1 MITKFTVQSFK
12 SIESVELELGHVNVF
27 LGANGGGKSNL
38 IEAFGVLAA
47 AAFGRVDEESL
58 VRRGCRP
65 GGYYRPLFREGRKD
79 AETVVGAEGIHAS
92 YWATLSNPT
101 PPRRTGWE
109 FRREVWKEGEQTLVN
124 RDRTNGTEQGDPQAG
139 FAALRLAETPMNND
153 AAVFLKKL
161 AGFSI
166 YEPDTL
172 ILRGLVRDSQVREPV
187 GLSGGRLADA
197 ALEVMKDEQRGSK
210 LLEVFRSAV
219 EWFAGFGKFEVA
231 DPEGSK
237 SGLVFMDRFF
247 RTDNNHHY
255 FLGPNVVNEGVLYML
270 FVAVLCL
277 HPEAPTFLAVE
288 NGDHG
293 LNPLLVR
300 HLMRTMCDWI
310 LTSTE
315 AKQILM
321 TTHNPLL
328 LDGLPLTDER
338 VRLFTVDRDN
348 KGRTQVQRFMLTER
362 HREMAGNGWTL
373 SRMWVNGL
381 IGGIPNV

>member
-1 MITKFTVQSFK
+1 
-12 SIESVELELGHVNVF
+12 
-27 LGANGGGKSNL
+27 
-38 IEAFGVLAA
+38 
-47 AAFGRVDEESL
+47 
-58 VRRGCRP
+58 
-65 GGYYRPLFREGRKD
+65 
-79 AETVVGAEGIHAS
+79 
-92 YWATLSNPT
+92 
-101 PPRRTGWE
+101 
-109 FRREVWKEGEQTLVN
+109 
-124 RDRTNGTEQGDPQAG
+124 
-139 FAALRLAETPMNND
+139 MNND
-153 AAVFLKKL
+153 AAVFLKEL

-172 ILRGLVRDSQVREPV
+172 VLRGLVHDSQLREPV
-187 GLSGGRLADA
+187 GLSGGRLAEA
-197 ALEVMKDEQRGSK
+197 AFEVMNDEKRGSK

-219 EWFAGFGKFEVA
+219 EWFAGFGKFQVA
-231 DPEGSK
+231 DAKEPTSA
-237 SGLVFMDRFF
+237 LVFMDRFF

-255 FLGPNVVNEGVLYML
+255 FLGPNLVNEGVLYML
-270 FVAVLCL
+270 FLAVLCL
-277 HPEAPTFLAVE
+277 HPEAPTFFAVE

-315 AKQILM
+315 AKQVLL

-348 KGRTQVQRFMLTER
+348 KGRTQVQRFVLTEP
-362 HREMAGNGWTL
+362 HREMARKGWTL

>member
-1 MITKFTVQSFK
+1 
-12 SIESVELELGHVNVF
+12 
-27 LGANGGGKSNL
+27 
-38 IEAFGVLAA
+38 
-47 AAFGRVDEESL
+47 
-58 VRRGCRP
+58 
-65 GGYYRPLFREGRKD
+65 
-79 AETVVGAEGIHAS
+79 
-92 YWATLSNPT
+92 
-101 PPRRTGWE
+101 
-109 FRREVWKEGEQTLVN
+109 
-124 RDRTNGTEQGDPQAG
+124 AG
-139 FAALRLAETPMNND
+139 FAALRLAETPVKSD
-153 AAVFLKKL
+153 AAVFLKAL

-166 YEPDTL
+166 YEPATL
-172 ILRGLVRDSQVREPV
+172 ILRGLVHDSQVREPV

-270 FVAVLCL
+270 FLAVLCL
-277 HPEAPTFLAVE
+277 HLEAPTFFAVE

-315 AKQILM
+315 TKQILM

-328 LDGLPLTDER
+328 LD
-338 VRLFTVDRDN
+338 
-348 KGRTQVQRFMLTER
+348 
-362 HREMAGNGWTL
+362 
-373 SRMWVNGL
+373 
-381 IGGIPNV
+381 